1 MSIFNK
7 VWDNSN
13 ICGIEL
19 AFNGEIIASNIP
31 EWQPFFNSAILNVD
45 FEKIYFGFATVEY
58 NEESSI
64 SNAGVSYKQ
73 KLMIRFP
80 STDHKRAE
88 RIDLL
93 HRVKFLKIKL
103 SNGKDIVIGRNDY
116 LQNARPKVSIK
127 TNHKTAEASFETISI
142 MPSGFVPNPD
152 SYLLPSFIP
161 LTLN

>member
-1 MSIFNK
+1 MSIFEK

-19 AFNGEIIASNIP
+19 AFNGDLLASNIP
-31 EWQPFFNSAILNVD
+31 DWQPFFNSAMVD
-45 FEKIYFGFATVEY
+45 NDFKKIYFGFASVEFA
-58 NEESSI
+58 EESTT
-64 SNAGVSYKQ
+64 SNAGTSYKQ
-73 KLMIRFP
+73 KVTIRFP
-80 STDHKRAE
+80 STDHDRAKRL
-88 RIDLL
+88 DLI

-116 LQNARPKVSIK
+116 KQNARPKISVK
-127 TNHKTAEASFETISI
+127 TNHKTAEAEFETVSI

-152 SYLLPSFIP
+152 IYQLPSFIP